1 MYAVYSDDQNTK
13 VQTTA
18 AAVVNKC
25 YKLIY
30 TDVRSHTD
38 S

>member
-1 MYAVYSDDQNTK
+1 MYAVYSDDQNAK
-13 VQTTA
+13 VQAT
-18 AAVVNKC
+18 AAVVNKF